1 MLVYARRMND
11 MKITKYV
18 VAALAA
24 MMAASL
30 IAGCGGDKN
39 TAEKKEPLRIATNA
53 TFVPFEFKDNDNPED
68 YKGFEI
74 DLIKAVAKEMGRD
87 IQINNIPFS
96 GIIPIIQQGDMDIAV
111 AGMTMT
117 QERAEKVLFAAP
129 FYESKLVIL
138 APNGSGIASIDDLQG
153 KTVAVQM
160 GTTGAGYA
168 ENKGLAIKQFDHNSE
183 LIMDLQ
189 VGGSQAGILDK
200 PVADYFL
207 AQEGKGKYEI
217 VDIPDTK
224 SEYLAFAMNKNN
236 KELQKEV
243 NAAIAKLKE
252 TGEFQKLYQKWFNTD
267 APNLPATAEEAL
279 K

>member
-1 MLVYARRMND
+1 
-11 MKITKYV
+11 MKLTKYV

-24 MMAASL
+24 VMAASL
-30 IAGCGGDKN
+30 IAGCGGDKS

-138 APNGSGIASIDDLQG
+138 APKGSGIASIDDLQG

-168 ENKGLAIKQFDHNSE
+168 EKKGLAIKQFDHNSE

-189 VGGSQAGILDK
+189 VGGAQAGILDK